1 MSHTDDGGTQR
12 TPPLCFRSGCKLPPP
27 FMLTCATLMPPD
39 ITFFRPYVIRQL
51 RGFDDETG
59 APNKLSRLSKAH
71 AADSALYLIQHC
83 LGYFLMLIAM
93 VYNVGLFVA
102 VIVGAA
108 IGYFCFAEPSN
119 GKTPSKDDD
128 CCD

>member
-1 MSHTDDGGTQR
+1 
-12 TPPLCFRSGCKLPPP
+12 
-27 FMLTCATLMPPD
+27 MPPD

-59 APNKLSRLSKAH
+59 APSKLSRLSKAH